1 MCYRRHSCLRRL
13 RGPSRPRL
21 SYAPVGSAPSP
32 PAVMP
37 PSFLSSAVSAAALC
51 VRCSPGYASQFPVS
65 PSPVSLLPDAA
76 CCDIPLEPHAR
87 VPAVTNRHHSRI
99 PVHKQAHP
107 PVTQH
112 HIGVTTRPFQHS
124 TSPVHT
130 QHGRIRQAG
139 CPACSTRRD
148 ALCLSSRHQICDQR
162 TRNPRRGFGA
172 VLRAV
177 HAPLP
182 LLLP

>member
-1 MCYRRHSCLRRL
+1 MCFVEAFLPHKTSRPLSAPPQLRPCRLSTVPARRHAAFILIQRSLRGGLVRQVLSRL
-13 RGPSRPRL
+13 RL
-21 SYAPVGSAPSP
+21 TCLA
-32 PAVMP
+32 
-37 PSFLSSAVSAAALC
+37 SS
-51 VRCSPGYASQFPVS
+51 
-65 PSPVSLLPDAA
+65 VSLLPVAA
-76 CCDIPLEPHAR
+76 CCDVPPEPHAR

-112 HIGVTTRPFQHS
+112 HIGVTSRPFQHF

-162 TRNPRRGFGA
+162 TRSPRRGFGV

-177 HAPLP
+177 APPP